1 MTNEEIKKEVLHR
14 VAVQKKKRQRILR
27 VSASLGAV
35 VLVSLAG
42 VGLMN
47 SGVFDQTP
55 PVTDTVVKTT
65 TAASTASTERENN
78 TATAGKA
85 ETTAVT
91 TVTTI
96 APTQTETTYPQ
107 TQASIKG
114 PHYRPTTRPTQTT
127 TTITLEEPPY
137 YLTHFCDS
145 YTELLKALTVPG
157 SEGYDYVHGAM
168 NVSATVHSV
177 TKPFGNAY
185 SNMLA
190 LLEAGKLEVL
200 VPQRNGETMPLC
212 DDGMIALL
220 SVDLYGLPWIWYR
233 SDVDDHIVRV
243 QYTYVGAIDD
253 PRLEQVTNIR
263 EFLSLIAPTA
273 PSPTNY
279 HNHPVYKRIYEQD
292 LVLADGSSVLAWI
305 YERKDSS
312 QANVQYYK
320 DGVVVWVYADEQL
333 IADGLLSTF
342 DLVPYSE
349 AVG

>member
-1 MTNEEIKKEVLHR
+1 MKRWLAALLTVMLCGVMLSGCNDAKPRSDGNE
-14 VAVQKKKRQRILR
+14 
-27 VSASLGAV
+27 
-35 VLVSLAG
+35 
-42 VGLMN
+42 
-47 SGVFDQTP
+47 QT
-55 PVTDTVVKTT
+55 DD
-65 TAASTASTERENN
+65 R
-78 TATAGKA
+78 
-85 ETTAVT
+85 VT
-91 TVTTI
+91 THLTD
-96 APTQTETTYPQ
+96 
-107 TQASIKG
+107 
-114 PHYRPTTRPTQTT
+114 TQTT
-127 TTITLEEPPY
+127 ATTTLAPTSTTLATSSTLTPTSTTLVATSTTNAVTEPTPTAAITLEEPPY

-157 SEGYDYVHGAM
+157 SEGYDYVHGEM
-168 NVSATVHSV
+168 SVSGTVHSA
-177 TKPFGNAY
+177 TKPFGNVY
-185 SNMLA
+185 SNMLT
-190 LLEAGKLEVL
+190 LLETGKLNLL
-200 VPQRNGETMPLC
+200 VPQRNRETMPLC

-320 DGVVVWVYADEQL
+320 DGVVVWMYADEQL